1 MRKIFTPANYEP
13 SLGQHNSGI
22 SLTVPDQTLTIKEI
36 LVKYANGTMSDINIQ
51 PQFNEEMDDLRGLD
65 YVELNE
71 IAKQNKEH
79 ITELQANLEKY
90 KTDSANKKK
99 QAKDKELKQ
108 LREQIDELKKQI
120 K

>member
-1 MRKIFTPANYEP
+1 MRKIITPANYTP
-13 SLGQHNSGI
+13 SNGEHNTGI
-22 SLTVPDQTLTIKEI
+22 SQTVPDQTLTIKEI
-36 LVKYANGTMSDINIQ
+36 LVKYANGTMSDINIE
-51 PQFNEEMDDLRGLD
+51 PQFNEEMEDIRGLD

-79 ITELQANLEKY
+79 ISELQANLEQY
-90 KTDSANKKK
+90 KVESAKKKK
-99 QAKDKELKQ
+99 QAKDQELIK